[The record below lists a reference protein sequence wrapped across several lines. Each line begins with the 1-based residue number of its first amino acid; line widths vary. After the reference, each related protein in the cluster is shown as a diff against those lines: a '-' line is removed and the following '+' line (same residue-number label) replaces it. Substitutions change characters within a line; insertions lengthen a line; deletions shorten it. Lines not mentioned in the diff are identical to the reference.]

1 MNYEKHKLVH
11 LCVALLFFATFA
23 EAKQILIVSPKGN
36 DKGRGSLYSP
46 FATVERALSEAAR
59 YAGDSVEIRIREGM
73 YPLGRTIDVKGYSNL
88 LIAPYQGERS
98 LLPAV

>member
-23 EAKQILIVSPKGN
+23 EAKQVLIVSSKGN
-36 DKGRGSLYSP
+36 DKGRGSLHSP

-73 YPLGRTIDVKGYSNL
+73 YPLGRTIDVKGYSTC
-88 LIAPYQGERS
+88 
-98 LLPAV
+98 

>member
-36 DKGRGSLYSP
+36 DKGRGVYIL
-46 FATVERALSEAAR
+46 
-59 YAGDSVEIRIREGM
+59 
-73 YPLGRTIDVKGYSNL
+73 PLLR
-88 LIAPYQGERS
+88 
-98 LLPAV
+98 

>member
-1 MNYEKHKLVH
+1 MIGNN
-11 LCVALLFFATFA
+11 LCRSRSNH
-23 EAKQILIVSPKGN
+23 SPGQLGKS

-88 LIAPYQGERS
+88 LMGES
-98 LLPAV
+98 